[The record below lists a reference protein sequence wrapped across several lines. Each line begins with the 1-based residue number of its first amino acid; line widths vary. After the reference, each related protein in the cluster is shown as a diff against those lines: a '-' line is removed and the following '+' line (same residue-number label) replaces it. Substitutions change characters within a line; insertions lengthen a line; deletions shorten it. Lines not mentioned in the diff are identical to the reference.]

1 MPTAPAFRIATMA
14 RADVDFAIGLAAD
27 EGWNPGL
34 HDAAGFFAADPE
46 GFLIGYLD
54 DEPIGCISAVSYP
67 GSFGFIGLYIVIPR
81 YRGQG
86 FGIRLWQAAMARL
99 AGHNIGLDGVLA
111 QQDNYRRSGFRLA
124 YSNIRFERAGP
135 LRPAAVAD
143 ICALRDVPFAA
154 LLDYDTRHF
163 PAARDAFLRHWI
175 AQPDSAALG
184 VFAHGRLRG
193 YGAIRRSRQG
203 HKVGPLFADDAEVA
217 RQLYVALC
225 RHVRD
230 DEPVYLDV
238 PDVNAAGLQLA
249 ASHGMKKVFGTA
261 RMYTGDA
268 PAIALKRVYGVTTF
282 ELG

>member
-34 HDAAGFFAADPE
+34 HDAAGFFAADPA
-46 GFLIGYLD
+46 GFLIGYRD
-54 DEPIGCISAVSYP
+54 DEPIGCIAAVSYP
-67 GSFGFIGLYIVIPR
+67 GRFGFIGLYIVVPR

-99 AGHNIGLDGVLA
+99 AGHNVGLDGVLA

-135 LRPAAVAD
+135 LPAASEAGN
-143 ICALRDVPFAA
+143 CALRDVPFAA

-163 PAARDAFLRHWI
+163 PAAREAFLRHWI

-184 VFAHGRLRG
+184 VLARGRLQG
-193 YGAIRRSRQG
+193 YGVIRRSRQG
-203 HKVGPLFADDAEVA
+203 HKIGPLFADDAEIA
-217 RQLYVALC
+217 GQLYAALC
-225 RHVRD
+225 RGIPD
-230 DEPVYLDV
+230 GEPVYLDV
-238 PDVNAAGLQLA
+238 PEVNAAGLRLA
-249 ASHGMKKVFGTA
+249 ANHGMKEVFGTA
-261 RMYTGDA
+261 RMYTGDL
-268 PAIALKRVYGVTTF
+268 PAIPLERVFGVTTF